1 MAGVDKPAQRIL
13 EVASGSGTHAEIIT
27 QSFLSR
33 IGSPV
38 YVTCDFSVKF
48 IEMLQERF
56 AASEYA
62 LIPGNVFEIDS

>member
-1 MAGVDKPAQRIL
+1 MAGADKPAQRIL

-33 IGSPV
+33 VGSPV

-48 IEMLQERF
+48 IEML
-56 AASEYA
+56 
-62 LIPGNVFEIDS
+62 